1 MTGVK
6 MKKKIT
12 AIIILIA
19 LIFTAC
25 SNLSNQEL
33 YDAATEGLEYILSDQ
48 SSSTSNE
55 IIENEG
61 MVVEFLDVGQ
71 GDSILITLATGEVM
85 LIDTGTDSADV
96 LSMLQKRGVEK
107 IDVMILTHMHED
119 HIGGADEIINEIDT
133 DILYMPQIGYNSQ
146 AYQNLENAV
155 NQSDI
160 KVKYTFAG
168 DYFVL
173 GNATVEILSPM
184 VEMTAYEEQNNFS
197 VVAMVSYGDIDYLMT
212 GDAEMLNEEQMINS
226 GCSLDAEVLKV
237 GHHGSRYSSSYQFL
251 EAVSP
256 EYAIIS
262 CGEDNQYG
270 HPHQETIEM
279 LESFEI
285 KTFITQEQGTIT
297 IGTDGEN
304 IEVYTKY

>member
-237 GHHGSRYSSSYQFL
+237 GHHGYVDDIIENKFTMYS
-251 EAVSP
+251 
-256 EYAIIS
+256 IS
-262 CGEDNQYG
+262 N
-270 HPHQETIEM
+270 
-279 LESFEI
+279 
-285 KTFITQEQGTIT
+285 
-297 IGTDGEN
+297 N
-304 IEVYTKY
+304 IDMYIL

>member
-1 MTGVK
+1 
-6 MKKKIT
+6 MKKKII
-12 AIIILIA
+12 AIIILNA

-25 SNLSNQEL
+25 SNLSTQEI
-33 YDAATEGLEYILSDQ
+33 YDVASEGLEYILLDQ
-48 SSSTSNE
+48 SGSTSNE
-55 IIENEG
+55 IIENDG

-96 LSMLQKRGVEK
+96 LSMLQERAIEK

-119 HIGGADEIINEIDT
+119 HIGGADEIINQIDI

-155 NQSDI
+155 NQSDV
-160 KVKYTFAG
+160 KVEYAFAG
-168 DYFVL
+168 DCFML
-173 GNATVEILSPM
+173 GNATVEILSPT
-184 VEMTAYEEQNNFS
+184 VEMTDYEEQNNFS
-197 VVAMVSYGDIDYLMT
+197 VVAMISYGDIDCLLT

-262 CGEDNQYG
+262 CGEDNQHG
-270 HPHQETIEM
+270 HPHQETIKM
-279 LESFEI
+279 LELFEI
-285 KTFITQEQGTIT
+285 KTLITKEQGTIT

-304 IEVYTKY
+304 IEVYTEY